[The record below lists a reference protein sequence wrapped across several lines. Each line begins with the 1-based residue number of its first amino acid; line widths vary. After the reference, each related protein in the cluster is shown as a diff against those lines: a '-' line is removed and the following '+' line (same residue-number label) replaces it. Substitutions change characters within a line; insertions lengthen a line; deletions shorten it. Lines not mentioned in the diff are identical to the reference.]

1 MIAKGKCP
9 SRCRRS
15 RVVGTLTMRLVGGDP
30 GRAGAPYTERLFVTI
45 VLGITIWRPEILKGR
60 SPYE

>member
-9 SRCRRS
+9 SRFRGS
-15 RVVGTLTMRLVGGDP
+15 RVVGTLTMRLVGGGP
-30 GRAGAPYTERLFVTI
+30 GRASAPYTERLSVTI
-45 VLGITIWRPEILKGR
+45 VLWITIWRLEILKGQ